1 MNKVAFVM
9 IAALLLGLGTVAF
22 AQEFPDVPPDH
33 WAYDAVQELVDQG
46 IIQGYPDGTF
56 GGKRAMTRYEFAE
69 ALAKAIPVIIDMM
82 PSDSTS
88 QGMKGDKG
96 DAGAPGV
103 KGDKGEPGV
112 GAEQLASIQKMMDEF
127 QDELAS
133 LGVQVESVRR
143 DLNALTERVGIIE
156 EEQARV
162 KINADTSLIVR
173 GEVAN
178 GPVRPTFDKD
188 ARLIG
193 NNGNPNE
200 RDNPLSNSSFF
211 NDFQL
216 GIVGKVAENT
226 SVDAQ
231 IAAGNYL
238 QDFALPGVDDFT
250 LWKLTLNTAMKLGP
264 LGQGEVT
271 VGRFPFQLTPLT
283 LKLVDTDSYTYVS
296 KLDDGNFVLDGGNIM
311 FNWSKISL
319 TAFAAKVGDNVIAD
333 LITPDLLLG
342 GAGGVD
348 VSQIGGARAVIGI
361 TADGGLG
368 LTWYQAGV
376 GVGGVNATTDVMGA
390 DINLMFGSI
399 GLMGEWAQ
407 TSPDDTLNGLFA
419 ADLDNDNTAWNASL
433 AFQAGSLGIKGGYS
447 DIEQNYDAP
456 GNWSRLGAA
465 ANLVNVKGPMANL
478 TYALTDNIS
487 LSAEGQWLDPND
499 DTAGLSVD
507 GRTATTQ
514 GRTVGV
520 AANALDK
527 ITYWKAGLKYGLT
540 SSNTVDLG
548 FEQVTWEPTGAGT
561 TDTEERYISLG
572 LGHTFNP
579 NASMKLLYQIVEYED
594 GTLTP
599 YGVSNNFHGGVAT
612 AQFAVKF

>member
-1 MNKVAFVM
+1 MNKVAFIM
-9 IAALLLGLGTVAF
+9 IAALLLGLCAIAF

-69 ALAKAIPVIIDMM
+69 ALAKAIPVIVEQAGGG
-82 PSDSTS
+82 SGTGATGST
-88 QGMKGDKG
+88 GATGATG
-96 DAGAPGV
+96 PAGPAGP
-103 KGDKGEPGV
+103 KGEPGV
-112 GAEQLASIQKMMDEF
+112 GAEQLAAMQKLMDEF

-143 DLNALTERVGIIE
+143 DLNALAERVGILE
-156 EEQARV
+156 AEVARV
-162 KINADTSLIVR
+162 KINADTNFIAR

-178 GPVRPTFDKD
+178 GPVRPTFDRD
-188 ARLIG
+188 GRLIG

-216 GIVGKVAENT
+216 GIVGKVSEDT
-226 SVDAQ
+226 TVDAQ
-231 IAAGNYL
+231 IVAGNYL
-238 QDFALPGVDDFT
+238 QDFAIPGVDDFT
-250 LWKLTLNTAMKLGP
+250 LWNLTLNTAMKLGP

-283 LKLVDTDSYTYVS
+283 LKFVDTDSYSYMS

-311 FNWSKISL
+311 FNWSKVAL
-319 TAFAAKVGDNVIAD
+319 TAFAAKAGDNIIAD
-333 LITPDLLLG
+333 LISPDLLLG
-342 GAGGVD
+342 GGPDGVEI
-348 VSQIGGARAVIGI
+348 SQIGGARAVISI
-361 TADGGLG
+361 MADGSLG

-376 GVGGVNATTDVMGA
+376 GVGAVNGTTDIMGA
-390 DINLMFGSI
+390 DINLMFGSL
-399 GLMGEWAQ
+399 GLAAEWAQ

-433 AFQAGSLGIKGGYS
+433 AFQAGSLGVKGGYS
-447 DIEQNYDAP
+447 TIEANYDAP

-499 DTAGLSVD
+499 DAFAVD
-507 GRTATTQ
+507 GRTAITQ
-514 GRTVGV
+514 GRTVNV
-520 AANALDK
+520 AGIDLDK

-540 SSNTVDLG
+540 SSNSVDLG
-548 FEQVTWEPTGAGT
+548 WEQVTWEPNGAGN
-561 TDTEERYISLG
+561 DTEERYISIG

-579 NASMKLLYQIVEYED
+579 NASMKLLYQIVEFEQGVLD
-594 GTLTP
+594 P
-599 YGVSNNFHGGVAT
+599 YSVDENFRGGVAT